1 MKNTSI
7 FIFLICSAIGTF
19 QACTGSK
26 KETGVPIYIEVEQ
39 MDPELEKCFKEKL
52 YNKWASLEEL
62 TPHNSSEKYIGKD
75 PLNKHIYKNYSEF
88 DAYKDQPGTRKIM
101 VRVYG
106 DGDTATTFF
115 QLQRF
120 ELEKEGIWSRNM
132 NLGNFRVQDRPNDQ
146 INPGKVDE
154 EEICDMMVR
163 FCILASFK

>member
-1 MKNTSI
+1 MKYTFI
-7 FIFLICSAIGTF
+7 FILIFSIILGFF
-19 QACTGSK
+19 QSCNGRK
-26 KETGVPIYIEVEQ
+26 KEIGVPIYIEVEQ

-52 YNKWASLEEL
+52 YNKWASLDEL
-62 TPHNSSEKYIGKD
+62 KPHESSEKYIGKD
-75 PLNKHIYKNYSEF
+75 PLNKHIYKNYNEF
-88 DAYKDQPGTRKIM
+88 DAYKDKPGTRKIM

-120 ELEKEGIWSRNM
+120 EFEKEGIWSRNM

-154 EEICDMMVR
+154 EEICDMMVK